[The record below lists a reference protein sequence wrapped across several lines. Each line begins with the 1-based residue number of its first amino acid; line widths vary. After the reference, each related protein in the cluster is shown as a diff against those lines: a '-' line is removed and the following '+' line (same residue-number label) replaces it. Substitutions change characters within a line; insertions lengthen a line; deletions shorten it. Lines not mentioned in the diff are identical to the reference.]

1 MNSKAKTVRHPRLF
15 LYATLFVLFY
25 TIALSLAPAIRVHST
40 QISIDWKFFIPFLGW
55 FLAAL
60 GLNHAVNRYLPSR
73 DPWIFPSVMLLSGW
87 GLLTIWRLYPSLGQR
102 QVIWFLLGCLI
113 FYAGLRRKDLIT
125 WLKSYKY
132 IWLILGLFLI
142 ALTIWIGV
150 NPSGSGPTRWLN
162 AFGLY
167 FQPSEPLK
175 LLILIYLAAFFADQ
189 VRPNTSLL
197 SSILPTLI
205 IIIITGG
212 LLMSQ
217 RDLGTAVLFLAFY
230 TLMLSVTT
238 NSRKFLWIIPIII
251 IMAVVVGYFTIDI
264 VKTRVDIWLNPWLN
278 PSGSSYQIA
287 QAQIAIASGGLFGAG
302 PGLGSPNIVP
312 VSASDFIFTAIA
324 EETGLL
330 GTSALLL
337 IYVLIVIRGISI
349 AIDSKTTFGRYLAF
363 GISMFLALQS
373 MWIIGANL
381 GIFPLS
387 GVTLPFM
394 SYGGS
399 SLLTSLIAVLLLLKI
414 SSDSSAIPLPDKT
427 RKPYQVMA
435 AVLLSVF
442 VLTIAWNSTLA
453 IFNRDRIVQKPVNPR
468 WAINDRYSPLGNIL
482 DQSGQT
488 IVRTIGTP
496 GDFER
501 ELLIPS
507 LSTTIGYT
515 TASLGQSGLERS
527 LYPYLRGFTTRS
539 AKAISQH
546 QLLYNHPPAGG
557 DIKLNLLLDFQ
568 IKADELMEGKR
579 GAVVI
584 LNANTG
590 EIYTL
595 SSHPYY
601 DHQNI
606 AEDWESWRNREDAP
620 LLNRATQSAYP
631 IGTLANSLILSSY
644 WVQQGD
650 DPLNVPIY
658 DTTSDFHCAK
668 AMRQRGEFT
677 GIQHGCEK
685 LTNDLIRIN
694 KPSELVEL
702 FDDFGLYSKPNLS
715 LEQAIAHP
723 MPQAEEFEQLQT
735 RLPETHVSPLQMA
748 LVAASITNDGLM
760 VNPRL
765 INAYSTENGTWK
777 NYTEAGTGK
786 QIIPARVAQ
795 RLIELLKYENQAYWY
810 AIGHSFMENGE
821 VLTWLI
827 GGTTKDWAASPLAIA
842 IAIEGSQVPLAYRIA
857 EAFFV
862 PEGN

>member
-1 MNSKAKTVRHPRLF
+1 MNSQTKTARHSRLF
-15 LYATLFVLFY
+15 IYATLFVFFY
-25 TIALSLAPAIRVHST
+25 TVALSLAPAIRVHST
-40 QISIDWKFFIPFLGW
+40 QIGFEWQFFIPFLGW
-55 FLAAL
+55 FLGAFS
-60 GLNHAVNRYLPSR
+60 LNHAVNRYLPSR

-87 GLLTIWRLYPSLGQR
+87 GLLTVWRLYPSLGQR
-102 QVIWFLLGCLI
+102 QVIWFLLGCLL
-113 FYAGLRRKDLIT
+113 FYIGLRRKELIT
-125 WLKSYKY
+125 LLKTYKY
-132 IWLILGLFLI
+132 IWLVLGLILI

-150 NPSGSGPTRWLN
+150 NPSGTGPTRWLN

-175 LLILIYLAAFFADQ
+175 LLILVYLAAFFADQ
-189 VRPNTSLL
+189 VRPNASLL
-197 SSILPTLI
+197 STILPTLI

-251 IMAVVVGYFTIDI
+251 IIAVVIGYFTIDI

-302 PGLGSPNIVP
+302 PGLGSPGIVP
-312 VSASDFIFTAIA
+312 VSVSDFIFTAIA

-337 IYVLIVIRGISI
+337 IYVLIVIRGINI

-414 SSDSSAIPLPDKT
+414 SSNSSAVALPDKT

-435 AVLLSVF
+435 AVILAVF
-442 VLTIAWNSTLA
+442 VLTSVWNSTLA
-453 IFNRDRIVQKPVNPR
+453 IFNRDKIIHKPENPR
-468 WAINDRYSPLGNIL
+468 WSINDRYSPLGNIL

-496 GDFER
+496 GDYER

-515 TASLGQSGLERS
+515 TASLGKSGLERS
-527 LYPYLRGFTTRS
+527 LYPYLRGFSTRS
-539 AKAISQH
+539 AKSIGQH

-568 IKADELMEGKR
+568 IKADELMEDKR
-579 GAVVI
+579 GAVVL
-584 LNANTG
+584 LNASTG
-590 EIYTL
+590 EIYAL
-595 SSHPYY
+595 VSYPFFDY
-601 DHQNI
+601 QNI
-606 AEDWESWRNREDAP
+606 AEDWEDWRNRDDAP

-631 IGTLANSLILSSY
+631 LGTLANTLILSSY
-644 WVQQGD
+644 WEQQGD

-685 LTNDLIRIN
+685 LTSDLIIMN
-694 KPSELVEL
+694 KPAELIDL
-702 FDDFGLYSKPNLS
+702 LDNFGIYNKPVFY
-715 LEQAIAHP
+715 LEQAQAHP
-723 MPQAEEFEQLQT
+723 MPQAEEFDQLIT
-735 RLPETHVSPLQMA
+735 LLPETHVSPLQMA
-748 LVAASITNDGLM
+748 LVAASITNDGFM

-765 INAYSTENGTWK
+765 INAYQTENGSW
-777 NYTEAGTGK
+777 NSFAEAGTGK
-786 QIIPARVAQ
+786 RVISARVAQ
-795 RLIELLKYENQAYWY
+795 RIIDLLKFENQAYWY

-827 GGTTKDWAASPLAIA
+827 GGTTKDWAAAPLAIA
-842 IAIEGSQVPLAYRIA
+842 IAIEGSQVPLAYQIA

-862 PEGN
+862 PESD